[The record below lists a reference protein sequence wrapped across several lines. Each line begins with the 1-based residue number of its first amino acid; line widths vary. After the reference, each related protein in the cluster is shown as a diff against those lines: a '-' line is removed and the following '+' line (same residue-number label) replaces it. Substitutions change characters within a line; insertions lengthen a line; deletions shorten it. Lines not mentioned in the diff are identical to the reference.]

1 MVRGISR
8 PSIARCT
15 LPIAYVYGLFV
26 KRAKFAELL
35 PFIGSDEHFT

>member
-8 PSIARCT
+8 PSTARCT
-15 LPIAYVYGLFV
+15 LPMYIYGVFV